1 MAECDEE
8 AVVANQQKQIQ
19 LPADWKALH
28 IYFDKQCPLPP
39 VPASRCCKSAPE
51 ERFDRRPIEE
61 YLVPAVHPFMLI
73 TFLINADDEYELPN
87 YSRYEWYCWQ

>member
-1 MAECDEE
+1 MAELDEE

-28 IYFDKQCPLPP
+28 VYLDKQCPLQP

-51 ERFDRRPIEE
+51 ERFDGRPIEE
-61 YLVPAVHPFMLI
+61 YLVPWVR
-73 TFLINADDEYELPN
+73 N
-87 YSRYEWYCWQ
+87 YALSLVEGGGRRGGRCGEAKS

>member
-1 MAECDEE
+1 VAELDEE

-28 IYFDKQCPLPP
+28 VYLDKQCPLQP

-51 ERFDRRPIEE
+51 ERFDGRPIEE
-61 YLVPAVHPFMLI
+61 YLVPADHPFLLKA
-73 TFLINADDEYELPN
+73 FSVNVDDEYKLPH
-87 YSRYEWYCWQ
+87 